1 MVGEMKG
8 YMLLLLVPL
17 ILYLYAYFRTP
28 LLPLIDGPYYSAQVS
43 WIARYWTLRHPD
55 PPLTFYL
62 LLPFYFATG
71 DNILAV
77 KVGVPVISSLMF
89 IPAFLYFRE
98 VDGDDEAAA
107 LGALA
112 LTTSYYTVR
121 LVTDFVKNAFGFIW
135 VFSWLFFAI
144 RYERRGKLRDLVG
157 ATASVL
163 LVMLTHILDFG
174 FTVGLSI
181 LYALLRRDRR
191 AAILASI
198 SSIFLALAFLQP
210 WIVGGDVSKG
220 VALVEQVAEGD
231 VGPSGLLDVVPLAAS
246 LLLLLSWYKSGE
258 HIHGSLGLVS
268 LLFSLPVYGRGWVM
282 RFRNLGGIPLS
293 AVLSRGKAEAG
304 GGRILAA
311 LALVLIASSGFALAS
326 TVRPTIDV
334 GTFNEMKY
342 ILDRYSSSVFVPD
355 VKIRYWAETIS
366 FNVTSTPEGAGYMLI
381 CQPRQ
386 GPVHPGSQPKG
397 PSPLTSNV
405 EALVRRLR
413 AQPVF
418 QGERCVLFKIGG
430 R

>member
-1 MVGEMKG
+1 MVKG
-8 YMLLLLVPL
+8 MRWFPLFLIVPL
-17 ILYLYAYFRTP
+17 ALYLYAYFRTP

-77 KVGVPVISSLMF
+77 KVGVPIISSLMF

-98 VDGDDEAAA
+98 VDGDDEVAV

-121 LVTDFVKNAFGFIW
+121 LVTDFVKNAFGLIW
-135 VFSWLFFAI
+135 VFSWLFFAL
-144 RYERRGKLRDLVG
+144 RYGKGGELRDLAG
-157 ATASVL
+157 ATISVL

-191 AAILASI
+191 AITLASI
-198 SSIFLALAFLQP
+198 SSAFLALAFLQP

-231 VGPSGLLDVVPLAAS
+231 VGPSGLLDLVPLVSS
-246 LLLLLSWYKSGE
+246 LLLLWSWYKNKE
-258 HIHGSLGLVS
+258 PMHGSLGLVS
-268 LLFSLPVYGRGWVM
+268 LLFSLPIYGRGWVM

-293 AVLSRGKAEAG
+293 AVLSRGKAEAK
-304 GGRILAA
+304 GGRILAF
-311 LALVLIASSGFALAS
+311 LALVLVASSGFTLAS
-326 TVRPTIDV
+326 TVRPTVDMA
-334 GTFNEMKY
+334 TFNEMKC
-342 ILDRYSSSVFVPD
+342 ILDRYRYPIFVPD
-355 VKIRYWAETIS
+355 VKIRYWAETLS
-366 FNVTSTPEGAGYMLI
+366 FDVTSTPEGANYMLI
-381 CQPRQ
+381 CQPT
-386 GPVHPGSQPKG
+386 HPGSPAKG
-397 PSPLTSNV
+397 AALPSKA
-405 EALVRRLR
+405 EALIRRLR

-418 QGERCVLFKIGG
+418 QGERCTLFKMRG